1 MGYLT
6 TFTIYNDGCDLVKKH
21 PEKFAEEIYNG
32 CLGVHSR
39 DGRSSDSFGLGY
51 HANLV
56 TVQKP
61 RHADD
66 ETVYVHSGNTVVEFN
81 PSSKDFKDLAKRN
94 PSYVKSMLNLMK
106 ERVKEAEEMIKALEA
121 QPEVGP

>member
-81 PSSKDFKDLAKRN
+81 TGSKDFIDLYKRN
-94 PSYVKSMLNLMK
+94 PSYVKRMLKVLQTEVDNMK
-106 ERVKEAEEMIKALEA
+106 QIIKADKDMEI
-121 QPEVGP
+121 GP